1 MQMDMPGDAE
11 TVVVSV
17 SSGPSFRF
25 LALSADA
32 LLRLLAAARWEALD
46 AGWLGLKALGK
57 EGRAVFVVSQNM
69 KLTRELATA
78 KRNVSPCGVS
88 VRCTMSVTR
97 LGKSSFDMFCT
108 AEVFSMPAQTLIGSA
123 THCVTYVFVD
133 YASRKSVPIPDHVR
147 VRFEAAVAGTSAG
160 RMAAARE
167 LQSVAAA
174 AKSGA
179 DEGDAE
185 WQTGHVVTTRP
196 SDTDWNGHV
205 NQSYYL
211 QYAMDAIEAYSNVTE
226 PALSAVSLTYA
237 SELHKNVSLPISV
250 MAIKSPSDARAMKI
264 KIGEHATAV
273 VSIFNE
279 TDASRSNL

>member
-1 MQMDMPGDAE
+1 MKMDTPGDAE
-11 TVVVSV
+11 TIVVSV
-17 SSGPSFRF
+17 NSGPSFRF

-32 LLRLLAAARWEALD
+32 LLRLIAAARWEALN
-46 AGWLGLKALGK
+46 AGWLGLKALG
-57 EGRAVFVVSQNM
+57 AVFVVSQKL

-78 KRNVSPCGVS
+78 KRNVSPVGVS
-88 VRCTMSVTR
+88 VRCTLCVTR

-108 AEVFSMPAQTLIGSA
+108 AEVLSIPAQTLIGTA
-123 THCVTYVFVD
+123 THSVTYVFVD
-133 YASRKSVPIPDHVR
+133 SQSRKSTPIPDHVR
-147 VRFEAAVAGTSAG
+147 ARFEAAVTGTSAE

-167 LQSVAAA
+167 LQSAVAVEGKNGDDA
-174 AKSGA
+174 
-179 DEGDAE
+179 GDAE

-211 QYAMDAIEAYSNVTE
+211 QYAMDAVEAYSNLTE
-226 PALSAVSLTYA
+226 PALSAVSLTYS
-237 SELHKNVSLPISV
+237 SELHKSVSVPMSV
-250 MAIKSPSDARAMKI
+250 KAIKSPIDARAMKI
-264 KIGEHATAV
+264 KIGEYASAL